1 MEPVAEQTLLTI
13 IIPVYNVEEYL
24 DFCLKSIGSKEQT
37 ADVEIILVD
46 DASPDRSGRLCDEW
60 AARDARIRVVH
71 CTENGGLSKARN
83 VGIGLATGKYITFVD
98 SDDYLAPDTLEVL
111 TGLLREHPDTD
122 VMEYPV
128 HVHHG
133 HKEAYMFV
141 PGHGELTD
149 YSGWIARKGYYHCY
163 AWNKV
168 FSATLWK
175 GICFPEGKLF
185 EDIYTIPYVLQK
197 ARRILLTDKGLYYYC
212 VRTKSITQDLT
223 QRSTHDLLHANLAF
237 YNTHLHHPAFTTT
250 ALDEF
255 YLSMCN
261 HQIMYL
267 QYGGHIMLPGR
278 KINLCRTLADRQS
291 RSQWHKALLYTL
303 FGQRSLIWYAK
314 LRNRFNK

>member
-60 AARDARIRVVH
+60 AAWDARIRVVH

-111 TGLLREHPDTD
+111 TGLLREHPDAD
-122 VMEYPV
+122 VVEYPV

-133 HKEAYMFV
+133 HEEAYMFV

-163 AWNKV
+163 A
-168 FSATLWK
+168 
-175 GICFPEGKLF
+175 G
-185 EDIYTIPYVLQK
+185 
-197 ARRILLTDKGLYYYC
+197 
-212 VRTKSITQDLT
+212 
-223 QRSTHDLLHANLAF
+223 
-237 YNTHLHHPAFTTT
+237 
-250 ALDEF
+250 
-255 YLSMCN
+255 
-261 HQIMYL
+261 
-267 QYGGHIMLPGR
+267 
-278 KINLCRTLADRQS
+278 
-291 RSQWHKALLYTL
+291 
-303 FGQRSLIWYAK
+303 
-314 LRNRFNK
+314 